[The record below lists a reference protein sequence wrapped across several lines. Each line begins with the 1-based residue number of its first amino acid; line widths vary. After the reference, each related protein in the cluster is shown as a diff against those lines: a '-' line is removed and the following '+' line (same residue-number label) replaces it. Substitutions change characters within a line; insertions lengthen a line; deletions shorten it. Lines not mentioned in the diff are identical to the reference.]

1 MTRAKLEIA
10 LSRRG
15 LNFNTVIFKRIYR
28 EQLPSATFLGFYN
41 GFELWLGFHAN
52 IVYKVV

>member
-15 LNFNTVIFKRIYR
+15 LNFNTVIFKRVYR

>member
-1 MTRAKLEIA
+1 MTRAKLEMA

-15 LNFNTVIFKRIYR
+15 LNFNTVTFKRVYR

-41 GFELWLGFHAN
+41 GFELWLGVKVN
-52 IVYKVV
+52 IIYKVV

>member
-1 MTRAKLEIA
+1 MTKAKLETA
-10 LSRRG
+10 LNKRG
-15 LNFNTVIFKRIYR
+15 LNFNTVTFKRVYR

-41 GFELWLGFHAN
+41 GFELWLGFKAN

>member
-1 MTRAKLEIA
+1 MTRAKLEMA

-15 LNFNTVIFKRIYR
+15 LNFNTVIFKRVYR

-52 IVYKVV
+52 VVYKVV

>member
-1 MTRAKLEIA
+1 MTRAKLETA

-15 LNFNTVIFKRIYR
+15 LNFNTVTFKRVYR

-41 GFELWLGFHAN
+41 GFELWLGVKAN

>member
-1 MTRAKLEIA
+1 MTRAKLEMT

-15 LNFNTVIFKRIYR
+15 LNFNTVTFKRVYR

-41 GFELWLGFHAN
+41 GFELWLGIKAN
-52 IVYKVV
+52 IVYKVA

>member
-1 MTRAKLEIA
+1 MTRAKLEMA

-15 LNFNTVIFKRIYR
+15 LNFNTVTFKRVYR

-41 GFELWLGFHAN
+41 GFELWLGFRAN